1 MYSKGEGGKEEGGKE
16 RKKRDLVATSFQTS
30 DSNHGLVC
38 LRHVP
43 CASTSLSVCVC
54 VVLGLSL
61 SWLYDPALILTGKG
75 AMHPNPTVPSLL
87 VTLATKVEQNKAGWG
102 GRGAA
107 PERGGERRG
116 GVGRGG
122 EGGLGW

>member
-1 MYSKGEGGKEEGGKE
+1 MGRMCNISQALSGPITQKNPFTGDPLEPPPTAKRSWGAGRRRRREWASVGMYSKGEGGKEEGGKE

-43 CASTSLSVCVC
+43 RASTSLSVCVC

-61 SWLYDPALILTGKG
+61 FVNG
-75 AMHPNPTVPSLL
+75 
-87 VTLATKVEQNKAGWG
+87 
-102 GRGAA
+102 
-107 PERGGERRG
+107 
-116 GVGRGG
+116 
-122 EGGLGW
+122 